1 MQVDFKIRL
10 DKKILNACTCTHAHT
25 KPDMLVHVRH
35 PSAAM
40 VKREVEAG
48 VPGGQRAMSPC
59 EEPHS
64 GKEGLTP
71 KAHVYPH
78 T

>member
-40 VKREVEAG
+40 VKRKVEAG
-48 VPGGQRAMSPC
+48 DAWRP
-59 EEPHS
+59 
-64 GKEGLTP
+64 EGHVTLRHKPVNNKSLTVER
-71 KAHVYPH
+71 KD
-78 T
+78 